1 MEQEDQPLFKS
12 AHAAIT
18 FALNYSITDHVER
31 SPASKMAD
39 DNKGHGGHGLLGMD
53 GAAQAGLILA
63 ELKRT
68 GEFQEACI
76 IARVAKRKIIC
87 NCGAECC
94 CKHRPNWQWRDA
106 INSLAMIVKA
116 QMEADR
122 KDGVRGV
129 KDSPVMRQA
138 IVAKFFGERIR
149 VKELAH
155 ACDVTEVTVSNH
167 TGKINKILKHAE
179 GEGWNSLEEALRS
192 SGVVGDI

>member
-1 MEQEDQPLFKS
+1 MEPDAPLFKS
-12 AHAAIT
+12 AHSAVT

-39 DNKGHGGHGLLGMD
+39 DNKGHGGLGLLRMD

-68 GEFQEACI
+68 GAFQEACI
-76 IARVAKRKIIC
+76 IARVAKRKILC

-106 INSLAMIVKA
+106 INSISMIVKD

-122 KDGVRGV
+122 KEGVRGV

-155 ACDVTEVTVSNH
+155 ACDVSDMTISNH
-167 TGKINKILKHAE
+167 TGKINKILKHTENEA
-179 GEGWNSLEEALRS
+179 WNLLEEALRS